1 MTRAA
6 MRRSSLLRLLGAVAA
21 VLAVT
26 GFAAFSRDND
36 SDAAPL
42 RVCGRQ
48 HASVPAPRE
57 LPSSYPLPQNTIITR
72 VQRVRG
78 VVLVQGIQPLGIRE
92 AGRFLITDLPAAGY
106 RIGRGDSEADEAET
120 DFLGHGAVGR
130 VKVHTIP
137 GCAHATHLVIALV
150 VRSR

>member
-1 MTRAA
+1 
-6 MRRSSLLRLLGAVAA
+6 VAT
-21 VLAVT
+21 VLTVT
-26 GFAAFSRDND
+26 GVAAFSRHGE

-48 HASVPAPRE
+48 HAAVPAPRE
-57 LPSSYPLPQNTIITR
+57 LPSSYPLPKNTVITR

-78 VVLVQGIQPLGIRE
+78 VVVVSGIEPLAIRE
-92 AGRFLITDLPAAGY
+92 AGRFLITALPNAGY

-150 VRSR
+150 PRSR

>member
-21 VLAVT
+21 VLIIT
-26 GFAAFSRDND
+26 GFAAFSRQNS

-42 RVCGRQ
+42 RVCGQQ
-48 HASVPAPRE
+48 HASVAAPGE

-78 VVLVQGIQPLGIRE
+78 VVVVTGIQPLAIRE
-92 AGRFLITDLPAAGY
+92 AGRFLITALPKAGY
-106 RIGRGDSEADEAET
+106 RLGRGDSEAGEAET

-130 VKVHTIP
+130 VKVRTIP

-150 VRSR
+150 QRSR